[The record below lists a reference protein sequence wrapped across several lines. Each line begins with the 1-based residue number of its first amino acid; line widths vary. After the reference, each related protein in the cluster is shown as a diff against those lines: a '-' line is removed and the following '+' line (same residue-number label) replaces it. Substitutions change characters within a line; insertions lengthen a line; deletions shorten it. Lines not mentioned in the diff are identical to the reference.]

1 MIAHLSSGLVSE
13 YPGGLC
19 DHNAHGVGPCL
30 SLNAI
35 GTHQSCMQADFDLR
49 LPLVV
54 ACRGGLIKWA
64 DLGGGGAKH
73 IASRLE
79 GWAKQFEGAGLS
91 GVFKPSAYLANAAA
105 NGTQLSAGVQSSKL

>member
-1 MIAHLSSGLVSE
+1 M
-13 YPGGLC
+13 
-19 DHNAHGVGPCL
+19 D
-30 SLNAI
+30 
-35 GTHQSCMQADFDLR
+35 
-49 LPLVV
+49 

-79 GWAKQFEGAGLS
+79 GWAKQFEGASLS
-91 GVFKPSAYLANAAA
+91 GVFKPSAYLAKAAA